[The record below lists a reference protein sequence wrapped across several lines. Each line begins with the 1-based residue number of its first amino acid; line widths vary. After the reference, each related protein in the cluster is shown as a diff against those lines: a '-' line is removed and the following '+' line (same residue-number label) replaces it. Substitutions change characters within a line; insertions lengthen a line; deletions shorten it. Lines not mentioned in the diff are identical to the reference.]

1 MSELGGDVQRL
12 HFSMSLND
20 ELRQQGD
27 TSQMI
32 FGVNRLIAYV
42 SRFVTLKIGD
52 LLYTGT
58 PVGVGPVRPGDGI
71 RASLEGRQLLDFD
84 IK

>member
-1 MSELGGDVQRL
+1 MQRL

-32 FGVNRLIAYV
+32 FGVIRLIAYV

-52 LLYTGT
+52 LLYMGT
-58 PVGVGPVRPGDGI
+58 PVGVGPVRPGDRI

>member
-58 PVGVGPVRPGDGI
+58 PVGVGPVRPGDRI

>member
-1 MSELGGDVQRL
+1 MSELDGDVQRL

-58 PVGVGPVRPGDGI
+58 PVGVGPVRPGDRI